1 MKTSKYDELRIKYEA
16 LLKENKCLK
25 AKIREF
31 ESNSE
36 VVIPY
41 HEPVQSR
48 ETLFQNPKEPV
59 SKQQCDAT
67 ALNDNFPNDKPVTR
81 QISRCSQN
89 HEKIALF
96 MSLFKGRTDVYAK
109 KWKNK
114 KGFSGYSPV
123 CLNEWAPG
131 ICNKPKIKC
140 SRCGK
145 QSYEPLNEFVIEK
158 HLRGGAVIGVYPMTL
173 DETCHFLAIDF
184 DKEGWKK
191 DISVLRNTCS
201 QFGIPIAIERS
212 QSGNGCHAWFFFDQS
227 ISAVSA
233 RKFGTSLL
241 THSMGKR
248 HEISFKS
255 YDRLFPNQDTMP
267 KGGFGNLIAL
277 PLQKIARNNKNSVFI
292 DENFEPYPDQWQFL
306 SGIPKLNEKNMMFF
320 IGKLTRGNDLGML
333 KNEASESKPW
343 VKQSIGLRK
352 HDFPKTVK
360 IVTSGMLYVEKKG
373 LSQKALNTLKRYAA
387 FKNPEFYKAQAMR
400 LSTYGKPRVIS
411 CSDDHENYLALP
423 RGCEDDISSLL
434 KEKNVTLIH
443 EDESNPGKTINIE
456 FRGVLR
462 DEQQSA
468 LDALSAHENGV
479 LSAATAF
486 GKTVIGA
493 KLISIKKVNT
503 LVLVHRQQLLSQW
516 RERLEQFLIIN
527 EPLPKRPQK
536 KGRKREQNLIGHMA
550 AGKDRLS
557 SIVDV
562 AIMQSMNV
570 EGIVKKAVKNYGM
583 IIIDECHHV
592 PAVTFEQILKNTPA
606 KYIYGLTAT
615 PARPDGHH
623 PIIFFYCGPV
633 RFSVDPKEQAEKRP
647 FDHYL
652 VPRFTSFKTL
662 PGEDERELSLQEIKT
677 NLISDEIRNQL
688 IIDDALDCYK
698 KGRKTLI
705 LTGRVAHV
713 EELGEKLKNKIPNV
727 ICLTGGMG
735 VKKTAQVMEKIH
747 SIADTESFVLIATGS
762 YIGEGFDEPRL
773 DTLFLAMPIAWKG
786 TLHQYAG
793 RLHRLYENKKD
804 VQIYDYVDLHVKMLE
819 KMYGKRLK
827 GYASIGYKA
836 KATTFPDAPTN
847 IIFTKDSFFPVYIQ
861 DITVA
866 SKHLL
871 IVSPFVTKKR
881 ILQMMEHFSEVL
893 KKQMKITIITR
904 PADEFKKDRR
914 TALENLFS
922 MIEKAGVS
930 LTFKPNIHQKFAI
943 IDKKIT
949 WYGSINLLSFGYS
962 EESIMRLES
971 SSIAHELI
979 QSIEIEE

>member
-1 MKTSKYDELRIKYEA
+1 MVLLVPVANRSMIGVEGFLLKMKTSKYDELKIKYEV
-16 LLKENKCLK
+16 LLKENRYLK
-25 AKIREF
+25 IKIREF
-31 ESNSE
+31 ESNFE
-36 VVIPY
+36 VITPIDKIGQPK
-41 HEPVQSR
+41 EI
-48 ETLFQNPKEPV
+48 LFQKPEKPV
-59 SKQQCDAT
+59 LNQKSDTT
-67 ALNDNFPNDKPVTR
+67 ASSNNLPDVKPVT
-81 QISRCSQN
+81 QWISRCSQN

-123 CLNEWAPG
+123 CLNEWALG
-131 ICNKPKIKC
+131 ICKKPKIKC
-140 SRCGK
+140 SKCEK
-145 QSYEPLNEFVIEK
+145 QSYEPLNKFVIEK
-158 HLRGGAVIGVYPMTL
+158 HLRGGAVIGVYPMNL

-191 DISVLRNTCS
+191 DILVIRKICS
-201 QFGIPIAIERS
+201 QFEIPVGIERS
-212 QSGNGCHAWFFFDQS
+212 QSGNGCHAWFFFDQK

-241 THSMGKR
+241 TYSMGRR

-277 PLQKIARNNKNSVFI
+277 PLQKSARGNKNSVFI

-306 SGIPKLNEKNMMFF
+306 SGILKLNEKNMTNF
-320 IGKLTRGNDLGML
+320 ITKLTWGNDLGIL
-333 KNEASESKPW
+333 KNESVESKPW
-343 VKQSIGLRK
+343 VKQSIDLRK
-352 HDFPKTVK
+352 SDFPQTVK

-400 LSTYGKPRVIS
+400 LSTFGKPRVIS

-423 RGCEDDISSLL
+423 RGCEDDINSLL
-434 KEKNVTLIH
+434 KKKNINLLY
-443 EDESNPGKTINIE
+443 ENKSNIGKPIDIE
-456 FRGVLR
+456 FRGVLQ
-462 DEQQSA
+462 DDQQKA

-479 LSAATAF
+479 LSATTAF
-486 GKTVIGA
+486 GKTVIGV
-493 KLISIKKVNT
+493 KLISTKKVNT
-503 LVLVHRQQLLSQW
+503 LVLVHRQQLLFQW

-527 EPLPKRPQK
+527 ESLPKLLQK
-536 KGRKREQNLIGHMA
+536 KSRTKEQNLIGYMA

-562 AIMQSMNV
+562 AIMQSINV
-570 EGIVKKAVKNYGM
+570 KGVVKELVKNYGM
-583 IIIDECHHV
+583 ILIDECHHV
-592 PAVTFEQILKNTPA
+592 PAVTFEQILKKAPA

-615 PARPDGHH
+615 PARSDGHH

-633 RFSVDPKEQAEKRP
+633 RFSVDPKEQAKKRP

-662 PGEDERELSLQEIKT
+662 PGDDENKLSLQEIKT

-688 IIDDALDCYK
+688 IIDDALDCCK
-698 KGRKTLI
+698 KGRKILI

-713 EELGEKLKNKIPNV
+713 EKLREKLKNKTPNV

-735 VKKTAQVMEKIH
+735 IKKTGKIMEKIDA
-747 SIADTESFVLIATGS
+747 IADTEPFVLIATGS

-773 DTLFLAMPIAWKG
+773 DTLFLSMPIAWKG

-793 RLHRLYENKKD
+793 RLHRLYNNKMD

-827 GYASIGYKA
+827 GYASIGYKTKVA
-836 KATTFPDAPTN
+836 TFPDAPTN
-847 IIFTKDSFFPVYIQ
+847 IIFTKDTFFPVY
-861 DITVA
+861 
-866 SKHLL
+866 L
-871 IVSPFVTKKR
+871 
-881 ILQMMEHFSEVL
+881 
-893 KKQMKITIITR
+893 
-904 PADEFKKDRR
+904 
-914 TALENLFS
+914 
-922 MIEKAGVS
+922 
-930 LTFKPNIHQKFAI
+930 
-943 IDKKIT
+943 
-949 WYGSINLLSFGYS
+949 
-962 EESIMRLES
+962 
-971 SSIAHELI
+971 
-979 QSIEIEE
+979 

>member
-1 MKTSKYDELRIKYEA
+1 MKMKTSKYDELKNKYEA
-16 LLKENKCLK
+16 LLIENKYLK
-25 AKIREF
+25 AKIQEF

-36 VVIPY
+36 IVIPH
-41 HEPVQSR
+41 HELIQSQG
-48 ETLFQNPKEPV
+48 TLFQAPEEPV
-59 SKQQCDAT
+59 SKQRSDT
-67 ALNDNFPNDKPVTR
+67 TTLSDNYLNDKPVT
-81 QISRCSQN
+81 RCSQN

-109 KWKNK
+109 KWQNK

-158 HLRGGAVIGVYPMTL
+158 HLRGGAVIGVYPMNL

-191 DISVLRNTCS
+191 DISVIRKTCL
-201 QFGIPIAIERS
+201 QFEIPVAIERS

-227 ISAVSA
+227 ISAISA

-277 PLQKIARNNKNSVFI
+277 PLQKIVRDKDNSVFI
-292 DENFEPYPDQWQFL
+292 DENLKPYPDQWQFL
-306 SGIPKLNEKNMMFF
+306 YGIPKLNEKDMTAF
-320 IGKLTRGNDLGML
+320 ITKLTKGNDLGML
-333 KNEASESKPW
+333 KNEASESKSW
-343 VKQSIGLRK
+343 LKQSIDLKK

-360 IVTSGMLYVEKKG
+360 IVTSSMLYVEKKG
-373 LSQKALNTLKRYAA
+373 LSQRALNTLKRYAA

-400 LSTYGKPRVIS
+400 LSTFGKPRVIF
-411 CSDDHENYLALP
+411 CSDDHKNYLALP
-423 RGCEDDISSLL
+423 RGCEDDINSLL
-434 KEKNVTLIH
+434 KKKNITLIH
-443 EDESNPGKTINIE
+443 EDESNPGKTINVE
-456 FRGVLR
+456 FKGVLR

-527 EPLPKRPQK
+527 ESLPKLPK
-536 KGRKREQNLIGHMA
+536 KRGRKREQNLIGHMA

-570 EGIVKKAVKNYGM
+570 QGIVKESVKNYGM
-583 IIIDECHHV
+583 ILIDECHHV
-592 PAVTFEQILKNTPA
+592 PAVTFEKILKNAPA

-652 VPRFTSFKTL
+652 VPRFTSFKIL

-677 NLISDEIRNQL
+677 NLISDVIRNQL

-713 EELGEKLKNKIPNV
+713 EELGEKLKNKILNV

-735 VKKTAQVMEKIH
+735 VKKTAQVMEKIDA
-747 SIADTESFVLIATGS
+747 IAETEPFVLIATGS

-793 RLHRLYENKKD
+793 RLHRLCNNKKD
-804 VQIYDYVDLHVKMLE
+804 VQIYDYVDLHMKMLE

-836 KATTFPDAPTN
+836 KAATFPDAPTN
-847 IIFTKDSFFPVYIQ
+847 IIFTKDSFFSVYLQ
-861 DITVA
+861 DIAVA

-881 ILQMMEHFSEVL
+881 MLQMLEHFSEVL
-893 KKQMKITIITR
+893 KRQVKITIITR
-904 PADEFKKDRR
+904 PANEFKKEKSA
-914 TALENLFS
+914 TLENLFS
-922 MIEKAGVS
+922 IIDSAGIR
-930 LTFKPNIHQKFAI
+930 LIFKPNIHQKFAI

-979 QSIEIEE
+979 QSIDMKK

>member
-1 MKTSKYDELRIKYEA
+1 MKTNKYDELKIKYEV
-16 LLKENKCLK
+16 LLKENKYLK

-36 VVIPY
+36 VVIAHP
-41 HEPVQSR
+41 EPVQSR
-48 ETLFQNPKEPV
+48 ETLFQAPKEPV
-59 SKQQCDAT
+59 SKQISDT
-67 ALNDNFPNDKPVTR
+67 ITLNDNFPNDKPVTR
-81 QISRCSQN
+81 CSQN
-89 HEKIALF
+89 HEKITLF
-96 MSLFKGRTDVYAK
+96 MSLFKGRKDVYAK
-109 KWKNK
+109 KWQNK

-123 CLNEWAPG
+123 CLNEWARG

-140 SRCGK
+140 SRCEK
-145 QSYEPLNEFVIEK
+145 QSYGPLNELAIEN
-158 HLRGGAVIGVYPMTL
+158 HLRGGSVIGVYPMNL

-191 DISVLRNTCS
+191 DISVIRNICS
-201 QFGIPIAIERS
+201 QFEIPVGIERS
-212 QSGNGCHAWFFFDQS
+212 QSGNGCHAWFFFDQK
-227 ISAVSA
+227 ISTVLA

-241 THSMGKR
+241 TYSMGKR

-277 PLQKIARNNKNSVFI
+277 PLQKIARDKENSVFI

-306 SGIPKLNEKNMMFF
+306 SGIPKLNEKNITSF
-320 IGKLTRGNDLGML
+320 ITQLTQGNDLGML
-333 KNEASESKPW
+333 KDEQSESKPW
-343 VKQSIGLRK
+343 VKQSIDLKK

-400 LSTYGKPRVIS
+400 LSTFGKPRVIS
-411 CSDDHENYLALP
+411 CSDDHENHLALP
-423 RGCEDDISSLL
+423 RGCEDDINSLL
-434 KEKNVTLIH
+434 KNKNVTPIH
-443 EDESNPGKTINIE
+443 EDESNPGKTINVE

-516 RERLEQFLIIN
+516 KERLEQFLIIN
-527 EPLPKRPQK
+527 ESLPNLPQQR
-536 KGRKREQNLIGHMA
+536 GRKRKQNLIGHMA

-570 EGIVKKAVKNYGM
+570 DGIVKESVKNYGM
-583 IIIDECHHV
+583 ILIDECHHV
-592 PAVTFEQILKNTPA
+592 PAVTFEQILKNAPA

-615 PARPDGHH
+615 PVRHDGHH

-633 RFSVDPKEQAEKRP
+633 RFSVDAKEQAEKRP

-662 PGEDERELSLQEIKT
+662 PGEDERELSFQEIKT

-705 LTGRVAHV
+705 LTGRVTHV
-713 EELGEKLKNKIPNV
+713 EKLGEKLKNKIPNV

-735 VKKTAQVMEKIH
+735 VQKTAQVMEKINA
-747 SIADTESFVLIATGS
+747 IADTEPFVLIGTGS

-786 TLHQYAG
+786 TLHQ
-793 RLHRLYENKKD
+793 
-804 VQIYDYVDLHVKMLE
+804 
-819 KMYGKRLK
+819 
-827 GYASIGYKA
+827 
-836 KATTFPDAPTN
+836 N
-847 IIFTKDSFFPVYIQ
+847 IC
-861 DITVA
+861 
-866 SKHLL
+866 
-871 IVSPFVTKKR
+871 
-881 ILQMMEHFSEVL
+881 
-893 KKQMKITIITR
+893 
-904 PADEFKKDRR
+904 
-914 TALENLFS
+914 
-922 MIEKAGVS
+922 
-930 LTFKPNIHQKFAI
+930 
-943 IDKKIT
+943 
-949 WYGSINLLSFGYS
+949 
-962 EESIMRLES
+962 
-971 SSIAHELI
+971 
-979 QSIEIEE
+979 

>member
-1 MKTSKYDELRIKYEA
+1 MKTSKYDELKIKYEA
-16 LLKENKCLK
+16 LLEENKSLK

-31 ESNSE
+31 DSNSK
-36 VVIPY
+36 VIIP
-41 HEPVQSR
+41 HDEAIQPM
-48 ETLFQNPKEPV
+48 ETLFQELEGSV
-59 SKQQCDAT
+59 SKQQSDT
-67 ALNDNFPNDKPVTR
+67 ITLNDNFLNDKPVTR
-81 QISRCSQN
+81 HSLN
-89 HEKIALF
+89 HEKISLF
-96 MSLFKGRTDVYAK
+96 MSLFKGRKEVYAK
-109 KWKNK
+109 KWQNK

-140 SRCGK
+140 AKCGN
-145 QSYEPLNEFVIEK
+145 QSYGSLNESVIEK
-158 HLRGGAVIGVYPMTL
+158 HLRGGAVIGIYPMNL

-191 DISVLRNTCS
+191 DISVIRNICS
-201 QFGIPIAIERS
+201 QFEIPIAIERS
-212 QSGNGCHAWFFFDQS
+212 QSGNGCHAWFFFDQKV
-227 ISAVSA
+227 SAVSA

-241 THSMGKR
+241 THSMDKR
-248 HEISFKS
+248 YEISFKS

-277 PLQKIARNNKNSVFI
+277 PLQKVARDNDNSVFI
-292 DENFEPYPDQWQFL
+292 DENFKPYSDQWQFL
-306 SGIPKLNEKNMMFF
+306 SSIPKLNEKNMMSL
-320 IGKLTRGNDLGML
+320 ITELTRGNDLGTL
-333 KNEASESKPW
+333 KNEVSETKPW
-343 VKQSIGLRK
+343 VKQSIVLKK
-352 HDFPKTVK
+352 HDFPETVK
-360 IVTSGMLYVEKKG
+360 IVTSDMLYVEKKG
-373 LSQKALNTLKRYAA
+373 LSQKALNTLKRFAA

-400 LSTYGKPRVIS
+400 RSTYGKDRVIS
-411 CSDDHENYLALP
+411 CSDNYENYLALP
-423 RGCEDDISSLL
+423 RGCEDDIKSLL
-434 KEKNVTLIH
+434 KRKNVTLIH
-443 EDESNPGKTINIE
+443 EDESNPGKMINIE

-468 LDALSAHENGV
+468 LDALSAHDNGV

-516 RERLEQFLIIN
+516 RESLEQFLIIN
-527 EPLPKRPQK
+527 ESLPELPQK
-536 KGRKREQNLIGHMA
+536 RGRKKEQNLIGHMA
-550 AGKDRLS
+550 AGKDKLS

-570 EGIVKKAVKNYGM
+570 KGVVREAVKNYGM

-592 PAVTFEQILKNTPA
+592 PAVTFEQILKNAPA

-652 VPRFTSFKTL
+652 VPRFTSFKTM
-662 PGEDERELSLQEIKT
+662 PDDDEKELSLQEIKA
-677 NLISDEIRNQL
+677 NLITDEIRNQL
-688 IIDDALDCYK
+688 ILDDALECYE
-698 KGRKTLI
+698 KGRKILI

-713 EELGEKLKNKIPNV
+713 EELGKKLKKKVPNV

-735 VKKTAQVMEKIH
+735 VKKTAQVMEKIDV
-747 SIADTESFVLIATGS
+747 IADAEPFVLVATGS

-793 RLHRLYENKKD
+793 RLHRLCNTKKD
-804 VQIYDYVDLHVKMLE
+804 VQIYDYVDLHVRMLE

-847 IIFTKDSFFPVYIQ
+847 IIFTKDSFFSVYLQ

-881 ILQMMEHFSEVL
+881 ILQMIGHFKEVL
-893 KKQMKITIITR
+893 KRQVKITIITR

-914 TALENLFS
+914 TTLENIFS
-922 MIEKAGVS
+922 MIDKAGIS
-930 LTFKPNIHQKFAI
+930 LVLKSNIHQKFAI

-979 QSIEIEE
+979 QSIEIGK